1 MAITLLEN
9 MSKRIR
15 RLDNALYKTEQ
26 FVRNKKLKE
35 FKIPEE
41 YSFSHAVAEPSHDMM
56 YIEPVNAD
64 CPICGKS
71 ITVLN
76 LKKQIMSTLKQTP
89 DGRIRYKECD
99 PLWFDVWS
107 CPYCHYSNH
116 YLSFFK
122 MLPFKRDLIR
132 RVLKE
137 QHDPVLAAR
146 TDLTSPFDQLFR
158 KYIQT
163 IHINEAVN
171 SNDELLIGRL
181 WLDLYWLFEDAADDT
196 MKLYCARKAAALLA
210 SALEKGVIDDKYA
223 LQSMQMSL
231 ANIYSVIGD
240 RENAVKM
247 CDLVIEGENGQ
258 LKKYAYTLMDADR

>member
-99 PLWFDVWS
+99 PLWFDVWI

-122 MLPFKRDLIR
+122 MLPFKRDLIK

-146 TDLTSPFDQLFR
+146 TNLTSPFDQLFR
-158 KYIQT
+158 KYIQA

-210 SALEKGVIDDKYA
+210 LALEKGVIDDKYA